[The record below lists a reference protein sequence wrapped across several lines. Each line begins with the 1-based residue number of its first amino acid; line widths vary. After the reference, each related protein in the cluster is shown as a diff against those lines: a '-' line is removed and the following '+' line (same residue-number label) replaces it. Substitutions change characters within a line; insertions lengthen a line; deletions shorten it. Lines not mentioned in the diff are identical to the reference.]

1 MNQILSTEISK
12 NKTKTGT
19 IEIKK
24 ILIFFAIVL
33 IIFGLVLV
41 IKNAIK
47 TYQTAK
53 DNVQVEQTAPD
64 VTIDQGDEEVQLTIN
79 HDKPITKII
88 YNWNDGQDIE
98 INGNNRT
105 RITQT
110 IELPN
115 GTNILTVRIVD
126 SIQSIATIQKEFT
139 KVEEDIN
146 LSFTLVDNKLKITA
160 TDPNE
165 LSYITYK
172 WNSQEE
178 MRVDIEENAEDKTK
192 LEVEIE
198 IPEGLNTL
206 TVMATSSTGKRK
218 TKKQDI
224 EGVASPKVSIQQDG
238 EYLIINVKDENIV
251 TLINY
256 TITYTQKGYDQP
268 YRINLTAHEPE
279 YYNAIEGLSVK
290 TNEQNQ
296 IIEVEYRQLMAEKG
310 ENILSLTAEN
320 KRDAQSKY
328 EGKCTNQ

>member
-1 MNQILSTEISK
+1 MNQILSTEINK

-24 ILIFFAIVL
+24 ILIFFAIVI
-33 IIFGLVLV
+33 IIFGLALV
-41 IKNAIK
+41 INNSIK
-47 TYQTAK
+47 TYTLAK
-53 DNVQVEQTAPD
+53 NNVQVEQTAPD
-64 VTIDQGDEEVQLTIN
+64 VQIEQKEDELVLSIN

-88 YNWNDGQDIE
+88 YNWNNGQDIE
-98 INGNNRT
+98 IHGNNRT
-105 RITQT
+105 SINQT
-110 IELPN
+110 LTLPD
-115 GTNILTVRIVD
+115 GTNILNVKIIDEIESV
-126 SIQSIATIQKEFT
+126 ATIQKEFT
-139 KVEEDIN
+139 KIEEDIN
-146 LSFTLVDNKLKITA
+146 LSFTLVDNKLKIIA

-165 LSYITYK
+165 ISYITYK

-178 MRVDIEENAEDKTK
+178 VKVDIEENSEDKTK
-192 LEVEIE
+192 LEVEID

-224 EGVASPKVSIQQDG
+224 EGVASPKVSLQQDG

-290 TNEQNQ
+290 TNAQNQ

-310 ENILSLTAEN
+310 ENIISLTAEN